1 MQYLKTIALFV
12 CISLAIQMQAQNAY
26 SYDEVNTKSY
36 TLYEQSSWKE
46 LLVYGKQAIAQGQD
60 FTILR
65 LRLGYAS
72 FMLNNFSE
80 AIKQYEQVLKNDS
93 YNSTAHYYIYLSRK
107 YLNQTELA
115 TTHVKYLSKEVI
127 EKEQLKK
134 MAFTEV

>member
-65 LRLGYAS
+65 LRLFY
-72 FMLNNFSE
+72 
-80 AIKQYEQVLKNDS
+80 
-93 YNSTAHYYIYLSRK
+93 
-107 YLNQTELA
+107 
-115 TTHVKYLSKEVI
+115 VK
-127 EKEQLKK
+127 
-134 MAFTEV
+134 